1 MGSGRRSRNCGAGC
15 GIREGAEWSSP
26 PGAADS
32 RRDRRPVWAGLGML
46 EEDAESF
53 GDLRAQAVLN
63 LAGILVQQI
72 FVDLEHLVKQPFGE
86 PMAPDRMSGL
96 PLTFRAE

>member
-1 MGSGRRSRNCGAGC
+1 MGSGPRSRNCGAGC

-32 RRDRRPVWAGLGML
+32 RRDRRSVRAGLGML
-46 EEDAESF
+46 EENAELF

-63 LAGILVQQI
+63 LTGILIQQI
-72 FVDLEHLVKQPFGE
+72 FVDLEHLVKQPLGK
-86 PMAPDRMSGL
+86 PMPPDRISGL
-96 PLTFRAE
+96 SLTFRGE